1 MSSRP
6 SWPFLH
12 WQTNGDCHIDIH
24 LVPNAAHT
32 HSEGVFDGALKV
44 RLHARPI
51 EGQANTALVA
61 WLASTLGIA
70 KGQIQWVRGQSAR
83 RKRLNVGAAAAVN
96 AHWAALLP
104 SDQAKTDAT
113 KPAGI

>member
-1 MSSRP
+1 MRAHP
-6 SWPFLH
+6 TAPFLH
-12 WQTNGDCHIDIH
+12 WQANGDCRIDIH
-24 LVPNAAHT
+24 WVPNASRT
-32 HSEGVFDGALKV
+32 HSEEVFDGALKV

-51 EGQANTALVA
+51 EGQANKALVA

-70 KGQIQWVRGQSAR
+70 KGHIQWVHGQSAR
-83 RKRLNVGAAAAVN
+83 RKRLCVGAAAAVN
-96 AHWAALLP
+96 ARWAALLP

>member
-1 MSSRP
+1 MTGP
-6 SWPFLH
+6 LTWPFLH
-12 WQTNGDCHIDIH
+12 WQANGDCHIDIH
-24 LVPNAAHT
+24 LVPNAART

-51 EGQANTALVA
+51 EGQANAALA
-61 WLASTLGIA
+61 TWLASTLGIA
-70 KGQIQWVRGQSAR
+70 KGHIQWVREQNAR
-83 RKRLNVGAAAAVN
+83 RKRLSVGAAAAVN

>member
-6 SWPFLH
+6 SWLFLH

-70 KGQIQWVRGQSAR
+70 KGHIQWVRGQSAR
-83 RKRLNVGAAAAVN
+83 RKRLCIGAAAAAS
-96 AHWAALLP
+96 AHWNALQP
-104 SDQAKTDAT
+104 
-113 KPAGI
+113 